1 MTLPDPAS
9 MAASFTALLQAA
21 AVPDAAAAALEPS
34 QVARGFRFLTAAYTV
49 VWIVLAVYIMS
60 LSVRLRRLSQQVRRL
75 KERLGI

>member
-1 MTLPDPAS
+1 MTLPDLAS
-9 MAASFTALLQAA
+9 MATSLTLLLQSATA
-21 AVPDAAAAALEPS
+21 PEAAAAALEPA

-49 VWIVLAVYIMS
+49 VWIILAIYIMS

>member
-1 MTLPDPAS
+1 MTLPDLAS
-9 MAASFTALLQAA
+9 IGASFTALLQAA
-21 AVPDAAAAALEPS
+21 AVPDAPAAALEPA

-49 VWIVLAVYIMS
+49 IWVILAIYIMS